1 MFIIGL
7 AARPDTAITKYF
19 HGAKIFS
26 CEEVN
31 VDSYAVTT
39 RSICVNRSSSWFHI
53 EENQRKETLQLSMKT
68 PEAPWRMLCVSS
80 LVKILVFTLT
90 IQRKLKCNSLQG
102 DFNTLYITFYHTQ
115 KWKLFLPSC
124 SKWCHLP
131 FISSAFSTRAN
142 LLTNLLT
149 TLRTWSQYSFIL
161 HIFHFIVTG
170 QMEGRVREC
179 RSGAVDGT
187 LWNFT
192 NLREG
197 PNKSGRFGYQGYLN
211 LKD

>member
-53 EENQRKETLQLSMKT
+53 EENQRKETLQLS
-68 PEAPWRMLCVSS
+68 PENTRSS
-80 LVKILVFTLT
+80 VKITLECYVCLPSLRFQCSHST

-187 LWNFT
+187 L
-192 NLREG
+192 
-197 PNKSGRFGYQGYLN
+197 
-211 LKD
+211 